1 MLEDPPSDMILKSTL
16 ISLGHLGALMS
27 PEDDIISDDEMNFI
41 TKLPFVECGVPR
53 ALLSVI
59 IESNK
64 SSIKALSLRALAT
77 ICTSSEAVEQLEEVY
92 IYFSIAYVE
101 INIFYIFNLLFN
113 LGRWYGNFIRC
124 SK

>member
-1 MLEDPPSDMILKSTL
+1 MLEEPPSDMILKSTL

-27 PEDDIISDDEMNFI
+27 PEDDIVTTDDEMNFI

-92 IYFSIAYVE
+92 S
-101 INIFYIFNLLFN
+101 
-113 LGRWYGNFIRC
+113 NFINVFFCKNCFKLIISIIFRREVW
-124 SK
+124 KYYQMF

>member
-1 MLEDPPSDMILKSTL
+1 MLEEPPSDMILKSTL

-27 PEDDIISDDEMNFI
+27 PEDDIVTTDDEMNFI

-92 IYFSIAYVE
+92 S
-101 INIFYIFNLLFN
+101 
-113 LGRWYGNFIRC
+113 NFINVFFL
-124 SK
+124 

>member
-1 MLEDPPSDMILKSTL
+1 MIILQTLVSMLEDPPSDMILKSTL

-27 PEDDIISDDEMNFI
+27 PEDDLLSFDGNEMNFI

-77 ICTSSEAVEQLEEVY
+77 ICILSEAVEQFEEVRL
-92 IYFSIAYVE
+92 YFLCIC
-101 INIFYIFNLLFN
+101 L
-113 LGRWYGNFIRC
+113 
-124 SK
+124 